1 VTPVDLG
8 LAAAGRLAAAIE
20 RRTGGR
26 RRAWYVVTGL
36 VLVSTIWVLLIGSSP
51 RPTDLTFEDVRLER
65 IPAMTSWV
73 RLEGDLRPPD
83 GGVGDLFKLY
93 DLKDPNLYLYLSNAS
108 SLALGHQIVTG
119 HISPR
124 RAETGNVGTLIADV
138 PAVPKAN
145 EPFAVILFPAALG
158 AFVAMGI
165 TVGYPV
171 RRDEGR
177 SKAAPRP
184 LPPGDSVAV
193 RWSGRIEGRMVS
205 PKAPISA
212 TVSVEGEPDRLDVT
226 IAGPPTEAAHV
237 VRTRRPAPATPIRL
251 CRLGGCEPAL
261 EIHAP
266 TADLLM
272 VFADRD
278 ARDRLAA
285 TMR

>member
-1 VTPVDLG
+1 MTPIDLG
-8 LAAAGRLAAAIE
+8 LAAAGRLAAAIDGE
-20 RRTGGR
+20 AHR
-26 RRAWYVVTGL
+26 RRRVTWGVV
-36 VLVSTIWVLLIGSSP
+36 VVLLLSSLIPVLFIGSSP

-83 GGVGDLFKLY
+83 GGVGELYKLY

-145 EPFAVILFPAALG
+145 EPFAVILFPAVLG

-165 TVGYPV
+165 NVGYPV
-171 RRDEGR
+171 RRHEAR
-177 SKAAPRP
+177 SKAVPRP
-184 LPPGDSVAV
+184 LPARESVAV
-193 RWSGRIEGRMVS
+193 RWSGRIGSRV
-205 PKAPISA
+205 ISAETPVPA
-212 TVSVEGEPDRLDVT
+212 TVSIEGEPDRFDVT
-226 IAGPPTEAAHV
+226 IAAADSTHV
-237 VRTRRPAPATPIRL
+237 IRTRRPAPATRIRL
-251 CRLGGCEPAL
+251 CRLRGCEPAL

-266 TADLLM
+266 TADLLL
-272 VFADRD
+272 VCADRD
-278 ARDRLAA
+278 VRDRLAA
-285 TMR
+285 TLR